1 MNEKIRSQI
10 LEIRN
15 SGAVNMFSVNEVQ
28 RLAFEKDYHELV
40 LFIEERKAD
49 YVRFILTGEM
59 PKSDGE

>member
-10 LEIRN
+10 LDIRN
-15 SGAVNMFSVNEVQ
+15 SGAVNMFEVQ

-49 YVRFILTGEM
+49 YVHFILTGEM
-59 PKSDGE
+59 PK

>member
-10 LEIRN
+10 LDIRN

-40 LFIEERKAD
+40 LFIEENRKA
-49 YVRFILTGEM
+49 YVHFIMTGEI
-59 PKSDGE
+59 PKDE